1 MAGIYIYS
9 ERKDLAQELIGFA
22 KGTGK
27 PAILLTLD
35 ETLAQELKGA
45 GADRILVIKGKSPLI
60 ENYAKAIAELLQK
73 EGAALLAVGATARG
87 RDLAARTAGYLDCA
101 MASDIS
107 AISCA
112 DGQFQVSRTMYGG
125 LVQQNEVL
133 GDLSV
138 VTIPAGKFEP
148 VSGAADIQT
157 IDLPADDRVSLVET
171 APIVKQGADLAAAE
185 RVVCVGLGMDKQ
197 EDLKIAQDLAD
208 AIGAAIGCTRGIAE
222 ERHWLPVEQ
231 YIGISGAIIKPKL
244 YISMGVSGQIQHIYG
259 VRDAQVIAAVDTNE
273 KAPIFGAAD
282 YGIVGDMHEVIP
294 ALTEALKK

>member
-22 KGTGK
+22 KGCGK
-27 PAILLTLD
+27 EAILLTLD
-35 ETLAQELKGA
+35 ESLAQELKGS
-45 GADRILVIKGKSPLI
+45 GADRILVIKGSSPLI
-60 ENYAKAIAELLQK
+60 ENYAQAIAELLQT
-73 EGAALLAVGATARG
+73 EGAALFAVGATARG
-87 RDLAARTAGYLDCA
+87 RDIAAKTAGYLDCA

-107 AISCA
+107 AISYA
-112 DGQFQVSRTMYGG
+112 DGRFQVSRTMYGG

-138 VTIPAGKFEP
+138 VTIPSGKFEP

-171 APIVKQGADLAAAE
+171 APIVKKGADLNAAE

-208 AIGAAIGCTRGIAE
+208 AIGAAIGCTRGISE
-222 ERHWLPVEQ
+222 ERHWLPVEL

-244 YISMGVSGQIQHIYG
+244 YISMGVSGQIQHVYG
-259 VRDAQVIAAVDTNE
+259 VRDAQIIVAVDTNE
-273 KAPIFGAAD
+273 KAPIFKAAD
-282 YGIVGDMHEVIP
+282 YGIVGDMYEVIP